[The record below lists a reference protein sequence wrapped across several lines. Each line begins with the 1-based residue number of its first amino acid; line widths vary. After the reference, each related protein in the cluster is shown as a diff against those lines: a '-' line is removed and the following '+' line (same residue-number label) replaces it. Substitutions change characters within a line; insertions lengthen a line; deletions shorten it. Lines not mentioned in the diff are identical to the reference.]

1 MSLSNLAVI
10 GGNTST
16 TGSTTPT
23 NNTAGKGTSQTQQA
37 VAQNNA
43 PAGAR
48 VWSASNIMTLVV
60 GGALVLV
67 YGYVGSWL
75 VKGDRK

>member
-16 TGSTTPT
+16 TSSTTPT

-43 PAGAR
+43 AAGAR

-75 VKGDRK
+75 AKGDRK